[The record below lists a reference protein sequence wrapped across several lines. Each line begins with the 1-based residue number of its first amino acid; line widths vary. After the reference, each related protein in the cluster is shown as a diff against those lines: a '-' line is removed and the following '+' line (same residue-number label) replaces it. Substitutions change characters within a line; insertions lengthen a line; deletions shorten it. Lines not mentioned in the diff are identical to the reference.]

1 MKRELKSKHGLP
13 YVFFEK
19 NTANCRHT
27 LYIKLIL
34 KFQKGNPLL
43 VANYINYCAS
53 LNTLLY
59 KFLELTKH
67 WTSSICYALTSRF
80 WSFLVKKKRQTKAIM
95 KKILPPYVSLY
106 KASK

>member
-13 YVFFEK
+13 YVYLRK

-27 LYIKLIL
+27 LYIELIL

-53 LNTLLY
+53 
-59 KFLELTKH
+59 
-67 WTSSICYALTSRF
+67 
-80 WSFLVKKKRQTKAIM
+80 
-95 KKILPPYVSLY
+95 
-106 KASK
+106 

>member
-1 MKRELKSKHGLP
+1 MGFHMFFLK
-13 YVFFEK
+13 K

-27 LYIKLIL
+27 LYIELIL

-80 WSFLVKKKRQTKAIM
+80 WSFLVNNEEKKTNKSNHE
-95 KKILPPYVSLY
+95 KKFSTICEST
-106 KASK
+106 